1 MKANVGKSDRIV
13 RIVLALLLGAA
24 GIYLQS
30 WWGLLALVPLVTAFV
45 SWCPLYSLF
54 GVSTCPLRT
63 QKN

>member
-13 RIVLALLLGAA
+13 RIALALLIGAA
-24 GIYLQS
+24 GIHLRS
-30 WWGLLALVPLVTAFV
+30 WWALLALVPLVTAFV

-54 GVSTCPLRT
+54 GLSTCPWRT